1 MYSNTINS
9 KNPTLFVF
17 LVDTS
22 GSMHDPWVSSSIGT
36 SLSQSAAIALNEAL
50 YDLSL
55 RACMKDDHVIDRV
68 HIGAYA
74 YGDDSVEWALPGLS
88 EDQGW
93 VNAETWVPG
102 YSRVEKVPVSED
114 AGRVITREIPI
125 WFEPEADGSTPMC
138 TAFRKAAEVVRA
150 HMQAY
155 PDSFPPVVI
164 NITDGWPT
172 DTGVPIVNVEDYSP
186 DWGEV
191 SRAAAEIT
199 SQSCTDGEPLLLNIH
214 ITPQALG
221 DNLTLLFPAQAPAG
235 SHDVVQSMVSISSV
249 LPANFVLQGRKSGHD
264 LKEGARGLILN
275 ADRTLLSDFLRIGTT
290 LKTDT
295 ADDEQKLLPA
305 PKV

>member
-22 GSMHDPWVSSSIGT
+22 GSMHDPWASSSIGT

-55 RACMKDDHVIDRV
+55 RACMKDDDVIDRV

-74 YGDDSVEWALPGLS
+74 YGNDSVEWALGLN
-88 EDQGW
+88 EGQGW
-93 VNAETWVPG
+93 VNAEDWVPG
-102 YSRVEKVPVSED
+102 YSRIEDVPVSED
-114 AGRVITREIPI
+114 AGRVITREIPV
-125 WFEPEADGSTPMC
+125 WVESEADGSTPMC

-290 LKTDT
+290 LKNDI
-295 ADDEQKLLPA
+295 AEDEQKLLPA
-305 PKV
+305 P